1 VRSFASL
8 GSCSVLVVLALT
20 GCARDQGTPLAPACR
35 EGSNAVTKALAAA
48 PRPVTLDGTS
58 LSDCLRQA
66 GRNGDSAELSELGI
80 AYVEAASR
88 LSRAASRRPASRQA
102 LELGYLIGAVRS
114 VSSNAQGTSTELVR
128 RVENEANQVDA
139 TGPAFRRGQ
148 RAGRRAG

>member
-1 VRSFASL
+1 
-8 GSCSVLVVLALT
+8 VLVALALT
-20 GCARDQGTPLAPACR
+20 GCARDQDTPLAPACR
-35 EGSNAVTKALAAA
+35 QGSNAVTKALAAA

-80 AYVEAASR
+80 GYVEAASR
-88 LSRAASRRPASRQA
+88 LSRAASRRPGSRQA
-102 LELGYLIGAVRS
+102 VELGYLIGAVRS
-114 VSSNAQGTSTELVR
+114 VSPNTQGTSTELVR